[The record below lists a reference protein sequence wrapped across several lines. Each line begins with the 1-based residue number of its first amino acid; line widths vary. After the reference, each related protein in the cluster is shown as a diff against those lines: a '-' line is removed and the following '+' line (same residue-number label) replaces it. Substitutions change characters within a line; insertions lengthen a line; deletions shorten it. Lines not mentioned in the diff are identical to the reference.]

1 MSISDISIDSSLQ
14 QLEPGMWIFRY
25 VGHTGASIP
34 PLVNLNPAPFGKG
47 VIDFFPSEGVS
58 RNTLV
63 KPGDC
68 IIARVKTAKAAV
80 MISEYHPAGQHAKVT
95 LKLDRIGAVVGN
107 PLTEAASEE
116 QGPAKVERSKGK
128 KDTHDSQSV
137 TDAALDSL
145 NIKLLGHIQMQGDVV
160 VQNDW
165 LGNPAG
171 IHRIEGFALSCDE
184 LPEGVSLGY
193 SCRTTRGSQPQV
205 VLANQFVGTRR
216 KATPITAVAFN
227 LGGPNAKEYVLSGEV
242 AFAGLPPLAIK
253 PGKELAGPTGSEQLV
268 ALRIAISKKASQVNT
283 ASPWDDPAITKI
295 FKSR

>member
-1 MSISDISIDSSLQ
+1 MSISDIEINSSLS

-25 VGHTGASIP
+25 VSHSGAKVP

-47 VIDFFPSEGVS
+47 VIDFFPSEGVT

-68 IIARVKTAKAAV
+68 IIARVKTDKSAV
-80 MISEYHPAGQHAKVT
+80 MISEYHLAGQPAKVT
-95 LKLDRIGAVVGN
+95 LKLDRIGLGGDAAA
-107 PLTEAASEE
+107 PTMTSEAPTATKTTKAKPASR
-116 QGPAKVERSKGK
+116 RSK
-128 KDTHDSQSV
+128 
-137 TDAALDSL
+137 AANTGAPADSL
-145 NIKLLGHIQMQGDVV
+145 NIKLLGHIQMRGDVV

-165 LGNPAG
+165 LGDPKGN
-171 IHRIEGFALSCDE
+171 HRIEGFALSCDE

-227 LGGPNAKEYVLSGEV
+227 LGGPNARDYVLSGEV
-242 AFAGLPPLAIK
+242 AFAGLPPIAIK
-253 PGKELAGPTGSEQLV
+253 PGKELAGPTGAEQLV
-268 ALRIAISKKASQVNT
+268 ALRIAISQKASQVDT

-295 FKSR
+295 FKAR

>member
-1 MSISDISIDSSLQ
+1 MSISDIAIASSLK

-25 VGHTGASIP
+25 INHTGGAVP

-47 VIDFFPSEGVS
+47 SIDFFPSEGVT

-68 IIARVKTAKAAV
+68 IIARVKTAKAAI
-80 MISEYHPAGQHAKVT
+80 MISEYHLAGQSSEVT
-95 LKLDRIGAVVGN
+95 LKLDRIDNGVATLAAPTETPTKAKIGN
-107 PLTEAASEE
+107 AKTAA
-116 QGPAKVERSKGK
+116 A
-128 KDTHDSQSV
+128 H
-137 TDAALDSL
+137 AADGL
-145 NIKLLGHIQMQGDVV
+145 NVKLLGHIQMRGDVV

-165 LGNPAG
+165 LGDPAG
-171 IHRIEGFALSCDE
+171 KHRIEGFAISCDE
-184 LPEGVSLGY
+184 LPEGVTLGY

-216 KATPITAVAFN
+216 KAMPITAVAFN
-227 LGGPNAKEYVLSGEV
+227 LGGPNAGDYFLSGEV

-253 PGKELAGPTGSEQLV
+253 PGKELAGPTGAEQLV
-268 ALRIAISKKASQVNT
+268 ALRIAISKQASQVDT

>member
-1 MSISDISIDSSLQ
+1 MSITDIKIESSLT

-25 VGHTGASIP
+25 VSHTGSAVP

-47 VIDFFPSEGVS
+47 VIDFFPSEGVT

-80 MISEYHPAGQHAKVT
+80 MISEYHLAGQAAKVT
-95 LKLDRIGAVVGN
+95 IKLDRIGDR
-107 PLTEAASEE
+107 PPTPAAIATTPDA
-116 QGPAKVERSKGK
+116 PAKGK
-128 KDTHDSQSV
+128 PSRTRKNPATETSPE
-137 TDAALDSL
+137 SL
-145 NIKLLGHIQMQGDVV
+145 NIKLLGHIQMRGDVV
-160 VQNDW
+160 VHNDW
-165 LGNPAG
+165 LGNPG
-171 IHRIEGFALSCDE
+171 GNHRIEGFAISCDE
-184 LPEGVSLGY
+184 LPEGVTLGY

-227 LGGPNAKEYVLSGEV
+227 LGGPNAGDYVLSGEI
-242 AFAGLPPLAIK
+242 AFAGLPPIAIK
-253 PGKELAGPTGSEQLV
+253 PGKELAGPTGAEQLV
-268 ALRIAISKKASQVNT
+268 ALRIAISKKASQVDT

-295 FKSR
+295 FKSH

>member
-25 VGHTGASIP
+25 VRHTGASIP

-47 VIDFFPSEGVS
+47 VIDFFPSEGVT

-80 MISEYHPAGQHAKVT
+80 MISEYHLAGQSAKVT
-95 LKLDRIGAVVGN
+95 LKLDRIGLDGDAPALAAN
-107 PLTEAASEE
+107 LEAATAPKS
-116 QGPAKVERSKGK
+116 GKGK
-128 KDTHDSQSV
+128 P
-137 TDAALDSL
+137 AARSNKAANSAPLADSL

-160 VQNDW
+160 VQNNW
-165 LGNPAG
+165 LGDPAG
-171 IHRIEGFALSCDE
+171 NRRIEGFALSCDE

-216 KATPITAVAFN
+216 KAMPITAVAFN
-227 LGGPNAKEYVLSGEV
+227 LGGHNAEDYVLSGEV
-242 AFAGLPPLAIK
+242 AFAGSPPLAIT
-253 PGKELAGPTGSEQLV
+253 PGKELAGPTGAEQLV
-268 ALRIAISKKASQVNT
+268 ALRIAISKMASQVDT

-295 FKSR
+295 FKPR

>member
-1 MSISDISIDSSLQ
+1 MSISDIEIASSLK

-25 VGHTGASIP
+25 VSHSGGKVP

-47 VIDFFPSEGVS
+47 TIDFFPSEGVT

-68 IIARVKTAKAAV
+68 IVTRVKTDKAAV
-80 MISEYHPAGQHAKVT
+80 MISEYHLAGQAAKVT
-95 LKLDRIGAVVGN
+95 LKLDRIGDMLA
-107 PLTEAASEE
+107 PTATASPE
-116 QGPAKVERSKGK
+116 PSPPKTKAPRNGK
-128 KDTHDSQSV
+128 K
-137 TDAALDSL
+137 LDSPADAL
-145 NIKLLGHIQMQGDVV
+145 NIKLLGHIQMRGDVV

-165 LGNPAG
+165 LGDPNG
-171 IHRIEGFALSCDE
+171 KHRIEGFAISCDD
-184 LPEGVSLGY
+184 LPEGVTLGY

-227 LGGPNAKEYVLSGEV
+227 LGGPNAGDYVLSGEI

-253 PGKELAGPTGSEQLV
+253 PGKELAGPTGAEQLV
-268 ALRIAISKKASQVNT
+268 ALRIAISKQASQVDT

>member
-1 MSISDISIDSSLQ
+1 MSISDIKIESSLT

-25 VGHTGASIP
+25 VGHSGGKVP

-47 VIDFFPSEGVS
+47 SIDFFPSEGVT

-68 IIARVKTAKAAV
+68 IVTRVKSDKAAV
-80 MISEYHPAGQHAKVT
+80 MISEYHLASQPAQVT
-95 LKLDRIGAVVGN
+95 IKLDRIGTL
-107 PLTEAASEE
+107 PSPTAAISAPEPGQTKAKTPRPTKKAAHVNANDESE
-116 QGPAKVERSKGK
+116 
-128 KDTHDSQSV
+128 T
-137 TDAALDSL
+137 L
-145 NIKLLGHIQMQGDVV
+145 NVKLLGHIQMRGDVV

-165 LGNPAG
+165 LGDPNG
-171 IHRIEGFALSCDE
+171 KHRIEGFAISCDE
-184 LPEGVSLGY
+184 LPEGVTLGY

-227 LGGPNAKEYVLSGEV
+227 LGGPNAGDYVLSGEI
-242 AFAGLPPLAIK
+242 AFAGCTPLAIK
-253 PGKELAGPTGSEQLV
+253 PGKELAGPTGAEQLV
-268 ALRIAISKKASQVNT
+268 ALRIAISKQASQVDT

-295 FKSR
+295 FKTR